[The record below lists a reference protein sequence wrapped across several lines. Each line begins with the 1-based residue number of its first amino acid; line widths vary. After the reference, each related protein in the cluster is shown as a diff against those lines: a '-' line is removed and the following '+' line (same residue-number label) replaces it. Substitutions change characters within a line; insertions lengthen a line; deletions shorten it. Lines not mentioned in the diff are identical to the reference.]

1 MDSNLFQNP
10 AFANMSPEKMQF
22 LLSFAGK
29 SKPTNSKDIMPFLL
43 ANMKQAKAQ
52 NLDFTRPEVQLIC
65 EMLSKDLPEA
75 ERARVQK
82 LMALFAMR
90 SCLSRPFLRDI
101 SHLLT
106 QTLHRVCRCSSQ
118 FLRNKAASPL

>member
-29 SKPTNSKDIMPFLL
+29 SKPTNSKDIMPLLL

-52 NLDFTRPEVQLIC
+52 NLDFTKPEVQLIC

-90 SCLSRPFLRDI
+90 
-101 SHLLT
+101 
-106 QTLHRVCRCSSQ
+106 
-118 FLRNKAASPL
+118 